1 MQDTSRR
8 PRDGKP
14 EPAPRLIATT
24 RHLLDP
30 GHVRD
35 SFVLT
40 RQPSPRNAALAG
52 TQAAIAAAIALP
64 LTWLS
69 PWSHMIGF
77 VSLGVLVAL
86 FGRFAP
92 PRRRNAILLRCAAW
106 QTLAVLVMS
115 AAVWLGAPTTLQLAM
130 LALAC
135 GLFFFISVTGNFG
148 APGPLIFIFA
158 AGASMA
164 DALSLHQVV
173 ERTLATAA
181 AAALSLAICTATEAL
196 RHHAPEGVV
205 PAEPARPVSHRLV
218 AAIRIVAGATLA
230 VYASYRLGANHP
242 AWAAMGTLA
251 VMQGAHLHITLH
263 RALQRMAG
271 TVVGSL
277 LAWLLLVQ
285 EPSIWVVIAAVVVLQ
300 FLTEIII
307 GTNYALGQTL
317 VTPMALLMTHLAAPD
332 AAGAAMASERV
343 LDTVLGA
350 SIGIC
355 AAVLLSSYDDRRH
368 LAERQAA
375 RRSGRRRR

>member
-1 MQDTSRR
+1 MQEPSQEPGQGDGDR
-8 PRDGKP
+8 P
-14 EPAPRLIATT
+14 PRLIDTT

-30 GHVRD
+30 GHLRD
-35 SFVLT
+35 SFVLS
-40 RQPSPRNAALAG
+40 RQPSLRNAALAG
-52 TQAAIAAAIALP
+52 MQAAVAAAIALP
-64 LTWLS
+64 LAWLS
-69 PWSHMIGF
+69 PWSDQIGF

-92 PRRRNAILLRCAAW
+92 PRRRNGILLRCAAW

-115 AAVWLGAPTTLQLAM
+115 SAAWLGASEALQLAM

-135 GLFFFISVTGNFG
+135 GLFFFVSVTGNFG
-148 APGPLIFIFA
+148 APGPLIFVFA

-164 DALSLHQVV
+164 DTLSLPQVA

-181 AAALSLAICTATEAL
+181 AAALSLAICAATEAL
-196 RHHAPEGVV
+196 RHHAPAPMP
-205 PAEPARPVSHRLV
+205 PAAPARPVRHRLV
-218 AAIRIVAGATLA
+218 AAARIVAGSLA
-230 VYASYRLGANHP
+230 AIFASHMLGANHP

-251 VMQGAHLHITLH
+251 VMQGTHLHITLH

-271 TVVGSL
+271 TVLGAL

-285 EPSIWVVIAAVVVLQ
+285 EPSVWVLIAVLVALQ

-307 GTNYALGQTL
+307 GANYALGQIL

-332 AAGAAMASERV
+332 AAGAAMAPERV

-350 SIGIC
+350 LIGIC
-355 AAVLLSSYDDRRH
+355 AAVLLSSYDDRRL

-375 RRSGRRRR
+375 RRSGRDGR